1 MVVLKALRSFIL
13 LIFLVLAFYFI
24 AHFIGSYTGHMVL
37 ELDKDLESC
46 LKEKDITL
54 YIENYDMIKLKDMKT
69 SEYLS
74 NIKISGC
81 VLNKLICIK
90 EGIDEYPTWIIEGKK
105 IKGDIDI
112 FELADKADC

>member
-1 MVVLKALRSFIL
+1 MVVLKALRSLVL
-13 LIFLVLAFYFI
+13 LIFLVFAFYFI
-24 AHFIGSYTGHMVL
+24 ANFIGSYTGHMVL

-54 YIENYDMIKLKDMKT
+54 YIEDYDMIKLKDMKT

-90 EGIDEYPTWIIEGKK
+90 EGIEEYPTWIIEGKK
-105 IKGDIDI
+105 VKGDIDI
-112 FELADKADC
+112 LELANKAGC